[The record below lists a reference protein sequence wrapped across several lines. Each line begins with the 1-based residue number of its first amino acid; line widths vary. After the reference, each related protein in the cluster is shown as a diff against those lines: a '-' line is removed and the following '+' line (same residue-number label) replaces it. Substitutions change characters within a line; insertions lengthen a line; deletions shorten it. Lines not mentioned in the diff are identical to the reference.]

1 MTFTIALRREKFY
14 VFHCIV
20 NVYAKLTVKMVKL
33 NKKLNNLTKDFWSFD
48 IK

>member
-1 MTFTIALRREKFY
+1 MTFTKALRREEFY

-33 NKKLNNLTKDFWSFD
+33 NKNLNNFIKDFLEFRH
-48 IK
+48 